1 MTSDQATA
9 APRVSAEREDYYNR
23 IGEKR
28 MRPLW
33 ELLRG
38 IVPKEPRTK
47 AVPAL
52 WRMSD
57 YMPALLEAGRIIAA
71 EEAERRVLVLENPGL
86 EGQIRIT
93 QSLYAGVQIVLPS
106 ERAPSHRHTQT
117 ALRFVIQGDGAY
129 TDVEGQKI
137 QTAPG
142 DLVITPNWAWH
153 EHANESR
160 DPVIWVDGLDVPIV
174 TLLDT
179 GFAEE
184 HPKRRGRSSEEKE
197 PVKHRTWHFPF
208 AAMRHQLEAIR
219 AMGPADPCH
228 GWRVRYRDPDDGMDP
243 MPTMVAFLQLMQR
256 GFASRDYRS
265 TDGTICVV
273 VSGAGETA
281 VGEDLLS
288 WSPGDVFVLPAWK
301 RYRHTVRDE
310 AVIFSFSDRPVQEK
324 LSLWREDRLP

>member
-1 MTSDQATA
+1 MTSNQATA
-9 APRVSAEREDYYNR
+9 APQVSAEREDFYNR

-47 AVPAL
+47 AFPAL

-93 QSLYAGVQIVLPS
+93 QSLYAGVQMVLPG

-129 TDVEGQKI
+129 TDVEGQEI

-153 EHANESR
+153 EHANESS

-184 HPKRRGRSSEEKE
+184 HPRRRGRSFEEKRQ
-197 PVKHRTWHFPF
+197 P
-208 AAMRHQLEAIR
+208 
-219 AMGPADPCH
+219 
-228 GWRVRYRDPDDGMDP
+228 
-243 MPTMVAFLQLMQR
+243 
-256 GFASRDYRS
+256 
-265 TDGTICVV
+265 
-273 VSGAGETA
+273 
-281 VGEDLLS
+281 
-288 WSPGDVFVLPAWK
+288 
-301 RYRHTVRDE
+301 
-310 AVIFSFSDRPVQEK
+310 
-324 LSLWREDRLP
+324 